1 MKLVDLAFTINPNC
15 IVKIIVH
22 PNDPMEDSKVIG
34 PTEFWH
40 IGFGGYEVTDITV
53 SSEGF
58 LLLTCHDW

>member
-53 SSEGF
+53 
-58 LLLTCHDW
+58 